1 VSGRADASG
10 RIALHATVC
19 VDHDLLGCSLA
30 EQVVLLGAMDPRLD
44 SPELVAVPRPACRCS
59 PVEVLMIRSE
69 RRFLWCPQCEAIW
82 AVDLSP
88 ALADSKPDVIAHAS
102 VATRRLL

>member
-1 VSGRADASG
+1 
-10 RIALHATVC
+10 
-19 VDHDLLGCSLA
+19 
-30 EQVVLLGAMDPRLD
+30 
-44 SPELVAVPRPACRCS
+44 
-59 PVEVLMIRSE
+59 VEVLMIRSE